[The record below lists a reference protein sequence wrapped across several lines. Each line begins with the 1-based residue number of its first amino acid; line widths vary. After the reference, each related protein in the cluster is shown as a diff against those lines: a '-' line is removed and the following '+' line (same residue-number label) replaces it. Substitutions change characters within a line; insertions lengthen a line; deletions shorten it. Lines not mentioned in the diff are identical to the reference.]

1 MSNFNDTTY
10 AALKLVENALK
21 HAKRKHKNFAATKH
35 EAGNILAEELLEV
48 NGGCV
53 CAKGAGCTAGSTVGR
68 AIGKCLRATGD
79 GVTDAGDLLEL
90 VSK

>member
-21 HAKRKHKNFAATKH
+21 HAKRIHKNFAATKH

-48 NGGCV
+48 NVAGMQTLQNLNDNTGELITELAQTAAV
-53 CAKGAGCTAGSTVGR
+53 CIR
-68 AIGKCLRATGD
+68 AIET
-79 GVTDAGDLLEL
+79 LLDDYAQ
-90 VSK
+90 